1 MLEWQSI
8 ASSSVQSFPGL
19 FLSVTPAHT
28 TELCTWCVLCWQ
40 VLVDASK
47 EAPTAVMPHLESLA
61 TRIQQMW
68 EQGLLRQ
75 GEKVALY
82 EGLMIAAA
90 AGGAPLQAQL
100 MNWLLQPLHDVW
112 RSEAFLATLAS
123 PEAFAREYMTFEVAP
138 DGSVVVGSRWV
149 RRPM

>member
-1 MLEWQSI
+1 M
-8 ASSSVQSFPGL
+8 
-19 FLSVTPAHT
+19 
-28 TELCTWCVLCWQ
+28 CTWCVLCWQ

-47 EAPTAVMPHLESLA
+47 EAATAVMPHLESLA

-123 PEAFAREYMTFEVAP
+123 PEAFAREYMAYEVVP